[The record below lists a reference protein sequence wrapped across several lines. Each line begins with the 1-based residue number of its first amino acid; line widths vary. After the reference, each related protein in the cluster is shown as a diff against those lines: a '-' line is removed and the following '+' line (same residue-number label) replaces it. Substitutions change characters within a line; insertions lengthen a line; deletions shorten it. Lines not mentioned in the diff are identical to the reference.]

1 VLRRSCLT
9 SFSACYGLGVQESET
24 CQPLHHGSPVQSEQ
38 SIHPI
43 SCAMRPLTCMQT
55 CGHDTDRTFDRRKRD
70 WMRDCRA
77 CSGSEVG
84 QRLGRRCLKI
94 PPNPQSTAIQ
104 SHMSI
109 TRSMHIHTGIGF
121 TCVIVVVIVLN
132 YVAWS
137 VIRAC
142 RCGVSNQYDVH
153 ALHTLLLLTHKVRID
168 GMTGN
173 DWCASSSLL
182 SSINVCNRL
191 KPSRFDTYLHCE
203 QQQTATE

>member
-104 SHMSI
+104 SNMSI
-109 TRSMHIHTGIGF
+109 TRSMHTHTHAHTHRHRVHLCHCCCDCAQLCRMVGDSSMPLWRVKSVRR
-121 TCVIVVVIVLN
+121 TCSAYLVVIDPQG
-132 YVAWS
+132 A
-137 VIRAC
+137 
-142 RCGVSNQYDVH
+142 H
-153 ALHTLLLLTHKVRID
+153 
-168 GMTGN
+168 
-173 DWCASSSLL
+173 
-182 SSINVCNRL
+182 
-191 KPSRFDTYLHCE
+191 
-203 QQQTATE
+203 